1 MGGALPADRSVSHYH
16 SGVPTLPDA
25 SRSADRTLDERYA
38 LGASVGHGSSAAV
51 YLAEDLRLGRQVA
64 VKMALPA
71 LANDRR
77 FLRRFRAEARAAAQL
92 NHPHLLAVFDW
103 GDGDEAYLV
112 TEYLAGGS
120 LRSIL
125 ESGHRL
131 SLSQALMVGLH
142 AAEGLDHAHRQGFVH
157 RDIKPANV
165 LFGAD
170 GRLRIADFGIARAVA
185 EAAWTEPEGALI
197 GTARYAAPEQAKGE
211 AVDARSDVY
220 SLALTLIEAV
230 TGQVPLVES
239 TPLATMVRR
248 QDTDVPVPPEL
259 GPLAE
264 VLADAGR
271 VDPSQRPDA
280 RTFAQRLS
288 AAASSL
294 PRPEPLPIAQ
304 AVGDTARSAVPDD
317 RPEAVLSLDDN
328 PTIDLSNGER
338 SDGEGIMLDDAT
350 RGDDPT
356 GPGFFDADLDPDLA
370 PEPVGGRGVLF
381 VVVGLVAL
389 IGLVIAAIAFVPRSE
404 IVGPTTTAAPPAVV
418 LDDLVGDQIESVRSI
433 ATANGWTLIER
444 EVRADGSAVG
454 EVLAQQPP
462 AGTELN
468 DGATIRVD
476 VSSGAELRVV
486 PDVVGDLRADA
497 ITAINEAGLV
507 LGTVDSEVFD
517 EDVPAGSVVSSSLA
531 AGDEVETGSVV
542 DLEVSAGPE
551 PRIVPA
557 LAGLTPAE
565 AEPVLAELGL
575 VMAIA
580 EEHSMTVAEGLII
593 DSAPTLDESIAR
605 DGTVTVTVSLG
616 LPFITVP
623 DVTGETA
630 VDADTILTEAGFTV
644 TGTQG
649 SPNGEVLV
657 TNPPAGETYRFGH
670 EILIITR

>member
-1 MGGALPADRSVSHYH
+1 
-16 SGVPTLPDA
+16 
-25 SRSADRTLDERYA
+25 
-38 LGASVGHGSSAAV
+38 
-51 YLAEDLRLGRQVA
+51 
-64 VKMALPA
+64 MALPT
-71 LANDRR
+71 LANDPR

-103 GDGDEAYLV
+103 GDEAEAYLV
-112 TEYLAGGS
+112 TEYLPGGS
-120 LRSIL
+120 LRSML
-125 ESGHRL
+125 EAGHRL
-131 SLSQALMVGLH
+131 SLSQALMIGLH
-142 AAEGLDHAHRQGFVH
+142 AAEGLDHAHQHGFVH

-197 GTARYAAPEQAKGE
+197 GTARYAAPEQAKGD
-211 AVDARSDVY
+211 AVDGRSDIY

-230 TGQVPLVES
+230 TGEVPLVES

-259 GPLAE
+259 GPLVD
-264 VLADAGR
+264 VLTDAGR
-271 VDPSQRPDA
+271 VDPDQRPDA

-294 PRPEPLPIAQ
+294 PRPEPLPIA
-304 AVGDTARSAVPDD
+304 TPARSAPTK
-317 RPEAVLSLDDN
+317 PSAGPTEAVLSLDDD
-328 PTIDLSNGER
+328 PTIDLSDEIGDDQAGDDQAGDEQVGDEQVGDDFSHEGSLER
-338 SDGEGIMLDDAT
+338 SLQPAQRD
-350 RGDDPT
+350 DDPT

-381 VVVGLVAL
+381 VVVGLVFL
-389 IGLVIAAIAFVPRSE
+389 IGLVIAGIALVPRGDSA
-404 IVGPTTTAAPPAVV
+404 GPTTTAAPVAV
-418 LDDLVGDQIESVRSI
+418 LIDDFVGDQIESVRAV
-433 ATANGWTLIER
+433 ATDNGWTLIER
-444 EVRADGSAVG
+444 EVRADDSVVG

-462 AGTELN
+462 AGTEMS

-476 VSSGAELRVV
+476 VSAGAELRVV
-486 PDVVGDLRADA
+486 PDLVGELRADA
-497 ITAINEAGLV
+497 ITAIADAGLV
-507 LGTVDSEVFD
+507 LGAVDSEVFD
-517 EDVPAGSVVSSSLA
+517 EEVPAGSVVSSSLV
-531 AGDEVETGSVV
+531 AGEEVETGTVV

-551 PRIVPA
+551 PRIVPS
-557 LAGLTPAE
+557 LAGLTPAD
-565 AEPVLAELGL
+565 AEVVLTELGL
-575 VMAIA
+575 VMAVA

-593 DSAPTLDESIAR
+593 DSVPTVDESIAR

-623 DVTGETA
+623 DVTGQTA